1 MWEITGGLSADHK
14 EKIDTIT
21 PSYQTMSTYKLFFLS
36 LYPLRLR
43 NEGLMNDLLKQN
55 QNFLLISD
63 VLSLNIKYSAKQC
76 PKTEWQSKYSRTK
89 VAQIWIIFKKMIH
102 IFFVKDNW
110 FTLFYIVQC
119 KKNINVMTGK
129 LNFSNSFTK

>member
-1 MWEITGGLSADHK
+1 MWKITGGLSADHK

-43 NEGLMNDLLKQN
+43 NEGLMNDLIKQN

-76 PKTEWQSKYSRTK
+76 PKTEWQSKHSRTK

>member
-21 PSYQTMSTYKLFFLS
+21 PSYQTMSTYKFFFLS

-43 NEGLMNDLLKQN
+43 NEGLMNDLIKQN

-76 PKTEWQSKYSRTK
+76 PKTEWQSKQSRTK